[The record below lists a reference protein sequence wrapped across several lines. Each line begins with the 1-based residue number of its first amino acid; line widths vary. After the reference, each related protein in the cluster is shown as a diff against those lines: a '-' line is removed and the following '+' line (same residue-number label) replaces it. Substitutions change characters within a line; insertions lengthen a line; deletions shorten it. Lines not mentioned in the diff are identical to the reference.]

1 MVFYVF
7 FSKKRKGI
15 VPPKRLTDNDRKG
28 DDRMGQEYQCKNG
41 QLIVEMPKEI
51 DHHCAKEL
59 REDIDRMI
67 EISHVKTLV
76 FDFSRTEFMDSSGIG
91 VLIGRCRN
99 LGYTGGSVQ
108 AVHLNERVKKIFMVS
123 GLSKLIPMG
132 AAQEKAGGRF
142 DGE

>member
-1 MVFYVF
+1 MRQ
-7 FSKKRKGI
+7 S
-15 VPPKRLTDNDRKG
+15 
-28 DDRMGQEYQCKNG
+28 YQCKNG

-67 EISHVKTLV
+67 EISHVRVWV
-76 FDFSRTEFMDSSGIG
+76 FDFSQTEFMDSSGIG

-99 LGYTGGSVQ
+99 FGYSGGSVQ
-108 AVHLNERVKKIFMVS
+108 AVHLNDRVKKIFMVS
-123 GLSKLIPMG
+123 GLSKLIPIG
-132 AAQEKAGGRF
+132 TEQERAGGRV